1 MPWSARCCPAR
12 SGPTGRRCCRRFRMR
27 SRRPCSAAVRTR
39 GGSAR
44 GRSSTAAPPRRRPRA
59 SASHADPAGSPGP
72 RHSARPTIR
81 PAPPTAC
88 SRPDGIGTTSPDRP
102 RGAIR
107 SAPTIQSL
115 RLSFMR
121 DASPAPPAR
130 CARHARASG
139 VSSPMT
145 VAPPANCSAS
155 ASASP
160 VNCVAQP
167 RRRVGAP
174 VGQQRLD
181 PAARRR
187 PDRRRPRRPERRRS
201 PERAGGGPGDP
212 AAHRT
217 APPRPRRQQARRGR
231 RGRIAHDT
239 LLGTAAERTWSPIEA
254 APGRQPA
261 LAAPRAAGGRRWG
274 IHRSPRSLG
283 TAASLATPRGPP
295 PPGSQRKR
303 SGTR

>member
-1 MPWSARCCPAR
+1 MPWSARCCPAQ
-12 SGPTGRRCCRRFRMR
+12 SGPTGRRCGRRFRMR

-181 PAARRR
+181 PAA
-187 PDRRRPRRPERRRS
+187 
-201 PERAGGGPGDP
+201 
-212 AAHRT
+212 H
-217 APPRPRRQQARRGR
+217 
-231 RGRIAHDT
+231 
-239 LLGTAAERTWSPIEA
+239 
-254 APGRQPA
+254 
-261 LAAPRAAGGRRWG
+261 AAGQIAGDRGGLSVGAAQSEHEAGR
-274 IHRSPRSLG
+274 
-283 TAASLATPRGPP
+283 ATPRPTGRLHLDHDGSRRGGAGAEGSRTTRSLARQRNGPGHRSRRRRAGSRRSLP
-295 PPGSQRKR
+295 HGQPGEGGGGFIDHRDR
-303 SGTR
+303 